1 MSLECPITWCLP
13 APSLGPQE
21 RPRHRLELDSRAEG
35 KRRDSRPLLRAV
47 SVKARGAAARR
58 RHRRLARRHL
68 PQPAVAAVP
77 VSSGDSSTCKTPR
90 TIRVQAEPGDSVLL
104 EPRNLVCAQE
114 MVTLNPR
121 RGGQT
126 VKRHIQ
132 EDRGFT
138 PRRVLTFPQDL
149 SPPCPISIPGAPPSP
164 AALRNADGCKAG
176 GVGVGVCREKVTSV
190 QFSERSFHG
199 AACFIPR
206 TSTSKHTR

>member
-21 RPRHRLELDSRAEG
+21 RQRHQLELDSRAEG

-90 TIRVQAEPGDSVLL
+90 TTPSTGRTGRLCPARAPQSRLRPGHGDL
-104 EPRNLVCAQE
+104 EPEEGRTDCENTHLRG
-114 MVTLNPR
+114 PR
-121 RGGQT
+121 
-126 VKRHIQ
+126 VH
-132 EDRGFT
+132 
-138 PRRVLTFPQDL
+138 
-149 SPPCPISIPGAPPSP
+149 SAPSP
-164 AALRNADGCKAG
+164 
-176 GVGVGVCREKVTSV
+176 
-190 QFSERSFHG
+190 F
-199 AACFIPR
+199 PR
-206 TSTSKHTR
+206 TSHPHVQLASWALRLPPLL